1 VKNSSDNYFSLM
13 QPFFEKLAR
22 WPERTIVVFSLA
34 LLLAG
39 NWIMP
44 LTDRDEV
51 RFAEASRE
59 MIQRGDHIVPWFNGN
74 YRFDK
79 PILIYWCQSASYRIF
94 GENDFAARLPSALF
108 TTLTALILV
117 RWGRKIAD
125 AKTGLLAGAMFVAC
139 LHIAVIGRV
148 ATADMALVFFFA
160 LAFWSGW
167 ELTRPEQVHRWRYWW
182 IFYVALALGFL
193 AKGPEIYFPLFGLI
207 IGRIFRKNNFHLPVA
222 ATIAGFILSFVLMGF
237 WGIPAMTQTHGK
249 YFDIGIGEHVVN
261 RSVHVNDSHG
271 LSGWFGYIA
280 TLPVYFLTFFISF
293 FPWSMRKPEGFNA
306 WWVEPKQKSFLWYLL
321 ALAMRTL
328 MFILYVP
335 IKIWRWWPERQRDGI
350 GWYLLV
356 QAGIVFVLFSLVRTK
371 LPHYTMP
378 AFPCIALWL
387 ALQISGEQNSFAWFG
402 KRVIGMTIF
411 IAVVMFGFFGVARNY
426 FLTENLWRATKHYVQ
441 PQTKVGCYGFTES
454 SLVWRFRGVTTNMV
468 FLGERK
474 READFLT
481 NIPPFILVLPT
492 SDLTNLPDTNG
503 LQIHVRGL
511 DIVKLKN
518 WDLTAIVRP

>member
-1 VKNSSDNYFSLM
+1 M
-13 QPFFEKLAR
+13 QSFFEKLAR
-22 WPERTIVVFSLA
+22 YPERTIVVFSLA

-59 MIQRGDHIVPWFNGN
+59 MIQRGDYVVPWFNGAW
-74 YRFDK
+74 RFDK
-79 PILIYWCQSASYRIF
+79 PVLIYWCQSTSYRIF

-117 RWGRKIAD
+117 RWGRKIAN

-167 ELTRPEQVHRWRYWW
+167 ELTRPEQIHRWRYWW

-207 IGRIFRKNNFHLPVA
+207 IGRIFRKNNFHLPVT
-222 ATIAGFILSFVLMGF
+222 ATIAGFILSLVLMGI

-271 LSGWFGYIA
+271 LAGTLGWLA
-280 TLPVYFLTFFISF
+280 TLPVYFLTFFVSF
-293 FPWSMRKPEGFNA
+293 FPWSTRVP
-306 WWVEPKQKSFLWYLL
+306 S
-321 ALAMRTL
+321 AL
-328 MFILYVP
+328 
-335 IKIWRWWPERQRDGI
+335 KRWWPERQRDGI

-356 QAGIVFVLFSLVRTK
+356 QAGIVFALFSLVRTK

-387 ALQISGEQNSFAWFG
+387 ALQISGEQNCFAWFG

-411 IAVVMFGFFGVARNY
+411 IAVLMFGFFGVARNY
-426 FLTENLWRATKHYVQ
+426 FLTENLWRATKQYVQ

-454 SLVWRFRGVTTNMV
+454 SLVWRFRSVTTNMV

-481 NIPPFILVLPT
+481 NTPPFILVLPT
-492 SDLTNLPDTNG
+492 SDLTNLPETNG